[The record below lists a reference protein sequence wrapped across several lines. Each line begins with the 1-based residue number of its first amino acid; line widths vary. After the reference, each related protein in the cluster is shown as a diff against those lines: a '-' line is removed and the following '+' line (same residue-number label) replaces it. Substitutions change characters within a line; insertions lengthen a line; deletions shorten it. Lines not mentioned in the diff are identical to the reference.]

1 MNQARSFRIL
11 LLVLGVSAAVW
22 AAHATASRANG
33 PAPAPTANGSY
44 AVTFHVATPT
54 TVPDGATIA
63 CQASVSPKLS
73 VLDHLDPA
81 PAPAES
87 VKGIGKVIGS
97 SANCTVQ
104 VPFAFKVSDPGVG
117 AALSYRIEAFT
128 PSGPA
133 FLRTQQGIA
142 VAYPKG
148 GKTENIG
155 LNINL

>member
-22 AAHATASRANG
+22 AAHATASRTKG
-33 PAPAPTANGSY
+33 PALQPTANGSY

-63 CQASVSPKLS
+63 CKASIAPKLS
-73 VLDHLDPA
+73 MIDHIDPT
-81 PAPAES
+81 PNPAES
-87 VKGIGKVIGS
+87 IPGVAKVVGS

-104 VPFAFKVSDPGVG
+104 VPFAFNVSDPGVG

-133 FLRTQQGIA
+133 FLRTQQDIA
-142 VAYPKG
+142 IAYPTD
-148 GKTENIG
+148 GKTAKIG
-155 LNINL
+155 LNVAL